1 MAKKRKKEVKS
12 YVFKVPEFDEE
23 EYMKKE
29 IANARV
35 AIITIIFAIP
45 ASIASYS
52 LTLAGSAVFGFL
64 VGFAFIFLL
73 RYIYEFLHVEIEKFE
88 RKDWLGNGA
97 MFFFTWLAVW
107 VLILNM
113 PFTDL
118 TKPTIG
124 VVYTD
129 DCTDLYILNWTEQNM
144 CTPTDG
150 STRYVTIRTR
160 VTDNAEVQRAKIN
173 FTVGDAGEYNLI
185 KVGDRGQYQY
195 TFQLALGTDYTFRI
209 IAQDV
214 NNHWNQSPQYTITG
228 T

>member
-1 MAKKRKKEVKS
+1 VAKKRKKEVKK
-12 YVFKVPEFDEE
+12 YVFKAPEFDEV

-29 IANARV
+29 MANTKV
-35 AIITIIFAIP
+35 AIITILFAIP

-64 VGFAFIFLL
+64 IGIAFIFLL
-73 RYIYEFLHVEIEKFE
+73 KYIYEFLHVDIEKFE
-88 RKDWLGNGA
+88 KKDWLGNGA

-129 DCTDLYILNWTEQNM
+129 DCRDLTVLNWTEQNM
-144 CTPTDG
+144 CTPIENV
-150 STRYVTIRTR
+150 TRNVMIATR
-160 VTDNAEVQRAKIN
+160 ITDNSGIQRARII
-173 FTVGDAGEYNLI
+173 FTVGFNEEFNLTE
-185 KVGDRGQYQY
+185 VGDKGKY
-195 TFQLALGTDYTFRI
+195 THTIQLALDQDYTFRI
-209 IAQDV
+209 RAEDV
-214 NNHWNQSPQYTITG
+214 NGHWNESPQYTITG
-228 T
+228 E